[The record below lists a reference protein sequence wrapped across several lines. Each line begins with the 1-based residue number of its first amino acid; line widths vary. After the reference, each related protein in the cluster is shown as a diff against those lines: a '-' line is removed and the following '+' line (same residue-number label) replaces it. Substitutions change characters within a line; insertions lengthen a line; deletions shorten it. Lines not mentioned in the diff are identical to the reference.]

1 MSPSV
6 GRLRRIAPAVA
17 LAALVSSGCAIQPN
31 DNTLPGQVA
40 VGDDGYTVK
49 VHFDQIENLVPNS
62 TVLKDNVVIG
72 TVSKIEVEDW
82 EAVVEMRLL
91 DDVPLPANVVFAV
104 GQKTLLGAQYVDVSV
119 PGAAD
124 GAAAERLALA
134 SAETP
139 ADDVLQDGAV
149 IGVEQTGTYPATEQ
163 VLGAVALLLNNGGL
177 SQIST
182 ITGELSTALRDR
194 VPDTKGLI
202 RRANDLLA
210 VLDANKGEIVA
221 ALESMERLSAGLRDD
236 RSAIATAIDEI
247 TPGLQTLEEERAR
260 LVKAVTTTGRTGD
273 RAVRVVRA
281 SQTALLANLDAL
293 GPILTNLG
301 KVSDSLPEA
310 LKIGVTIPFPA
321 ITTRNAV
328 KGDFANLFATIDLR
342 TGSLV
347 DGWLGGLSPALQA
360 GDPVQDPLTIP
371 TEDSPPGPSA
381 PPDTVTGSD
390 PAPADPAPG
399 IAPDPAEQPKPC
411 LLRLLGLC

>member
-1 MSPSV
+1 MSTHIRH
-6 GRLRRIAPAVA
+6 RLAPALV
-17 LAALVSSGCAIQPN
+17 LAALVSSACAIQPN

-40 VGDDGYTVK
+40 VGDDGYTVQ

-72 TVSKIEVEDW
+72 TVAKIEVEDW

-91 DDVPLPANVVFAV
+91 DDVPLPSNVVFAV
-104 GQKTLLGAQYVDVSV
+104 GQKTLLGAQYVDVSI

-124 GAAAERLALA
+124 GAAAERLAVA
-134 SAETP
+134 STATP
-139 ADDVLQDGAV
+139 TGDLLRDGDV

-210 VLDANKGEIVA
+210 VLDANRGEIVS
-221 ALESMERLSAGLRDD
+221 ALESMDELTAGLRED
-236 RSAIATAIDEI
+236 RTAIATAIDRI
-247 TPGLQTLEEERAR
+247 SPGLKTLEEERAR

-273 RAVRVVRA
+273 RAVKVVRA
-281 SQTALLANLDAL
+281 SETALLANLDSL

-301 KVSDSLPEA
+301 KVSKTLPEA
-310 LKIGVTIPFPA
+310 LKIGLTIPFPVM
-321 ITTRNAV
+321 TTRNAV
-328 KGDFANLFATIDLR
+328 KGDYANLFATLDLR
-342 TGSLV
+342 SGSLV
-347 DGWLGGLSPALQA
+347 DSWLGGMPPALQA
-360 GDPVQDPLTIP
+360 GDPVQDPLTPSTTDKAETGDTGEDDGP
-371 TEDSPPGPSA
+371 TADPSDDVPPTP
-381 PPDTVTGSD
+381 D
-390 PAPADPAPG
+390 PAPQPRPG
-399 IAPDPAEQPKPC
+399 C
-411 LLRLLGLC
+411 LLQLLGLC